1 MSLLIQLPRA
11 LAHKAADQQDGPH
24 APADLEAVAARCEPL
39 VLAGRATHVPQ
50 AAVTSGMQRT
60 VTVTWRRLF
69 GWAHGSDLARLGTAK
84 LHGMQGVKARIGPCR
99 APPADRSRQ
108 IEDGRTASPE
118 LVEAGHCFEW
128 FIRNPIRWI
137 RVGMA

>member
-50 AAVTSGMQRT
+50 AAVTNGIQRT
-60 VTVTWRRLF
+60 VTVTRKRLL
-69 GWAHGSDLARLGTAK
+69 GWAHARDLQR
-84 LHGMQGVKARIGPCR
+84 
-99 APPADRSRQ
+99 
-108 IEDGRTASPE
+108 
-118 LVEAGHCFEW
+118 
-128 FIRNPIRWI
+128 
-137 RVGMA
+137 